1 MHMQIAFGTTVFA
14 TSVAS
19 ALLAMLIASYGI
31 ARKRDAGHAALM
43 GRPDDRTIFLFEGAT
58 LADASPSA
66 LAFFNASPPSES
78 DWERL
83 VAELK
88 PDFPD
93 METEFDALDKRGRI
107 DLMSPD
113 LSLVAETFGKV
124 VRIEL
129 LSAGGAA
136 APGTT
141 RSNSRLAEAEELS
154 GLREVVALGPSPAW
168 RLDGN
173 GALVW
178 ANRSYMRLAAR
189 SLGVDVSELAWPLP
203 VLFPKDAG
211 TQPGLPTRVS
221 IVVRAAPATLW
232 FDMVSYPT
240 ANGVLHFAVSCD
252 SAVRAEAALRG
263 FVQTLTK
270 TFADLPIG
278 LAVFDRKRQLALFN
292 PALVDL
298 TQIGG
303 EFLSAR
309 PTLFAFL
316 DRLREIRMIPELK
329 DYPNW
334 RESMSDLEKRAATG
348 AYDEAWTLPTGQTY
362 RVIGRPHPDGAV
374 AFLFE
379 DISAE
384 TSLTRRFRSELELGQ
399 NALDS
404 FDEAVAIFSPA
415 GHLVVSNAAYASLW
429 NNDPGQT
436 ISGITVQDSVR
447 LWSSQS
453 QGHNLWLKAGDF
465 VSDIDA
471 EAPDPAQVELADG
484 RVLSCRFR
492 RLPGGSA
499 LVGFRT
505 LAPERLAART
515 LRKRARTEA
524 DVAQAVL

>member
-1 MHMQIAFGTTVFA
+1 MHMQIAFGTAVFA
-14 TSVAS
+14 TSVAA
-19 ALLAMLIASYGI
+19 ALLAMVIASYGI
-31 ARKRDAGHAALM
+31 ARKRDAGRAALM

-66 LAFFNASPPSES
+66 LAVFNASPTAES

-83 VAELK
+83 IAELE

-93 METEFDALDKRGRI
+93 IAADFDALDTRGRI
-107 DLMSPD
+107 DLMSQD

-129 LSAGGAA
+129 LSACGAA

-154 GLREVVALGPSPAW
+154 DLREVVALGPSPAW
-168 RLDGN
+168 RLDLN
-173 GALVW
+173 GTLIW

-211 TQPGLPTRVS
+211 TQPGLPMRVS
-221 IVVRAAPATLW
+221 IAVRPAPATLW
-232 FDMVSYPT
+232 FDRVGYPT
-240 ANGVLHFAVSCD
+240 ARGGLHFALSCD
-252 SAVRAEAALRG
+252 SAVQAETALRG

-316 DRLREIRMIPELK
+316 DRLREIRMIPEIK
-329 DYPNW
+329 DYPTW

-399 NALDS
+399 NAIDS

-415 GHLVVSNAAYASLW
+415 GQLVVSNAAYASLW
-429 NNDPGQT
+429 HTDAGET
-436 ISGITVQDSVR
+436 IGGVTAQDSVR

-453 QGHNLWLKAGDF
+453 QSRDLWLRAADF

-471 EAPDPAQVELADG
+471 EAPDQANVELADG
-484 RVLSCRFR
+484 RVVTCRFR
-492 RLPGGSA
+492 RLPGGSS
-499 LVGFRT
+499 LIGFRT
-505 LAPERLAART
+505 LAPERLAARR
-515 LRKRARTEA
+515 LRKKPRAEL
-524 DVAQAVL
+524 DVAPAAF

>member
-14 TSVAS
+14 ISVAS
-19 ALLAMLIASYGI
+19 ALLAMMIASYGI
-31 ARKRDAGHAALM
+31 ARKHGSGRAALM

-66 LAFFNASPPSES
+66 LAFFNASRPSDT

-83 VAELK
+83 IAELV
-88 PDFPD
+88 PEFPD
-93 METEFDALDKRGRI
+93 IEVEFDALDKRGRI
-107 DLMSPD
+107 DLMSAN
-113 LSLVAETFGKV
+113 LSLVAETFGNV

-129 LSAGGAA
+129 LSAASAA
-136 APGTT
+136 APGAT

-154 GLREVVALGPSPAW
+154 RLREVVALGPSPAW
-168 RLDGN
+168 RLDKN
-173 GALVW
+173 GTLVW

-211 TQPGLPTRVS
+211 TQPGLPTRTS
-221 IVVRAAPATLW
+221 IAVRPAPATLW
-232 FDMVSYPT
+232 FDKVSYPT
-240 ANGVLHFAVSCD
+240 AEGVLHFALSCD
-252 SAVRAEAALRG
+252 GAVRAETALRG

-316 DRLREIRMIPELK
+316 DRLREIRMIPEPK

-334 RESMSDLEKRAATG
+334 RESMADLEKRAATG
-348 AYDEAWTLPTGQTY
+348 AYDEAWSLPTGQTY

-415 GHLVVSNAAYASLW
+415 GHLVVSNAAYGSLW
-429 NNDPGQT
+429 NTDARET
-436 ISGITVQDSVR
+436 IGGVTVQDSVR

-453 QGHNLWLKAGDF
+453 EGSDLWLQAADF
-465 VSDIDA
+465 LSDIDA
-471 EAPDPAQVELADG
+471 KAPDLAHVELADG
-484 RVLSCRFR
+484 RVVNCRFR
-492 RLPGGSA
+492 RLPGGSR
-499 LVGFRT
+499 LIGFRT
-505 LAPERLAART
+505 LTPERLAARR
-515 LRKRARTEA
+515 LRKKPRAEPDISAT
-524 DVAQAVL
+524 VV